1 MADSFS
7 LKFYLNKNKSRG
19 KDEYKIYGRL
29 IIDRRKSEFA
39 TNYYINEN
47 GWDVA
52 KGRAKKNMAI
62 NDELTEAESEVNR
75 IRRKLLDDGKPVS
88 AKIIIQILKGDRKEK
103 RFLLEYMAEHIEDMR
118 KKGENAENT
127 CDHYQSSYN
136 IYEQFIN
143 NIYKNK
149 DYPFNQINLEFIE
162 QYDMYMLTMYRDP
175 NGKKVKRNTIN
186 KHHSRLRTML
196 HKAVREEIISK
207 NPYIHFPLKNTP
219 TTRSFLTEEEINA
232 IRKIDF
238 SNNKTLDQV
247 RDFFLF
253 SCFTSLRYTDAYNL
267 TTNNIIKTDKGK
279 TALYVEESDKTK
291 APLHIPIISQTQEII
306 DKYNTHPDREVGG
319 FILPRYSNQKVNDY
333 LKNIAVLANIKKEL
347 THHVA
352 RHTFATIA
360 LNKGIPLPVVQKILA
375 HKSIRTTQIYA
386 KMLVSTVEKEME
398 KFDL

>member
-7 LKFYLNKNKSRG
+7 LKFYLNKNKPRG

-29 IIDRRKSEFA
+29 IIDRKKSEFA
-39 TNYYINEN
+39 TNYYITEN

-62 NDELTEAESEVNR
+62 NDELSEAESEVNR

-88 AKIIIQILKGDRKEK
+88 SKIIIQILKGERKEK
-103 RFLLEYMAEHIEDMR
+103 RFLLEYMAEHIQNMR
-118 KKGENAENT
+118 IKGENAENT
-127 CDHYQSSYN
+127 CNHYQSSYN

-143 NIYKNK
+143 NNFKNQ
-149 DYPFNQINLEFIE
+149 DYPINQIDYEFIV
-162 QYDMYMLTMYRDP
+162 QYDTFMLTIYRDP
-175 NGKKVKRNTIN
+175 NGNKVKRNTIN

-196 HKAVREEIISK
+196 HNAVREEIISK
-207 NPYIHFPLKNTP
+207 NPYANYSLKNTP
-219 TTRSFLTEEEINA
+219 TNRSFLTEEEINA
-232 IRKIDF
+232 IRNIDF
-238 SNNKTLDQV
+238 SNNKSLDQV

-267 TTNNIIKTDKGK
+267 TINNIIKTEKGK

-291 APLHIPIISQTQEII
+291 VPLHIPIIPQTQDLI
-306 DKYNTHPDREVGG
+306 DKYNDHTDRQVGG
-319 FILPRYSNQKVNDY
+319 YILPRYSNQKVNDY

-352 RHTFATIA
+352 RHTFATTA
-360 LNKGIPLPVVQKILA
+360 LNKGIPLPVVQRILA